1 MSSAITSSSDPAG
14 RDQPLRI
21 IACPK
26 THERALAIIA
36 GWPKG
41 RLLEVGAG
49 SGAFALRASQL
60 GFSVAACDLYP
71 DQFRVP
77 EIEFKTADISA
88 GLPYAS
94 GSFDAMTCLET
105 IEHLEDQFTFARE
118 CARVLRPGGQLLIT
132 TPNILSLASRWQY
145 FWTGFFPLAPRPM
158 NEFRRAPVHDHIHL
172 LTYYELRYILRAAG
186 LSLAAAMTDRRRR
199 HAYVHL
205 WAWPKIWLETRL
217 ALRREPDPDQKIAN
231 REIADHMLSSAL
243 LLGRT
248 LMLVARKPAT

>member
-1 MSSAITSSSDPAG
+1 LSDQPAG
-14 RDQPLRI
+14 KGQLLRV

-36 GWPKG
+36 EWPRG

-60 GFSVAACDLYP
+60 GFTVQACDLYP
-71 DQFRVP
+71 DEFKVP
-77 EIEFKTADISA
+77 EIPFTVADISS
-88 GLPYAS
+88 GLPYPDS
-94 GSFDAMTCLET
+94 SVDAITCLET

-118 CARVLRPGGQLLIT
+118 CARVLAPGGRALLT

-145 FWTGFFPLAPRPM
+145 FWTGFFPLAQRPM

-172 LTYYELRYILRAAG
+172 LTYYELRYILRLAG
-186 LSLAAAMTDRRRR
+186 LTIESATTDRRRR
-199 HAYVHL
+199 HAFVHL
-205 WAWPKIWLETRL
+205 WAWPKIWLETRM
-217 ALRREPDPDQKIAN
+217 ALQREPDPEQRRAN
-231 REIADHMLSSAL
+231 QQIADHMLSSAL

-248 LMLVARKPAT
+248 LMLVARKPVT